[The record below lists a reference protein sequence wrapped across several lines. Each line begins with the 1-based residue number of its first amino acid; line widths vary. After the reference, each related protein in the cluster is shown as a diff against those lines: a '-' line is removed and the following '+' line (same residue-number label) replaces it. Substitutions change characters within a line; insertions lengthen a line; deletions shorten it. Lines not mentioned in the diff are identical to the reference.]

1 MTKIPSTSQASFI
14 KGLWFI
20 FRDGDREIAA
30 HGSTLGQERIFVN
43 GKLVSQKR
51 SLSKKSTHQFIFEG
65 NMYEIMFI
73 VSKTSSTEMECSLTR
88 DNICV
93 GIFKT
98 YYKQASTVKSPIKI
112 FFNIIL
118 GLIIGMLMG
127 TFGGLFG
134 ILFKIPLM
142 LTLIP
147 SIVIGLIVYF
157 NRIKPKS
164 TMVVERVDV

>member
-20 FRDGDREIAA
+20 FRDGDLEIAA

-51 SLSKKSTHQFIFEG
+51 SLSKKSTHQFISEG
-65 NMYEIMFI
+65 NIYEIMFV
-73 VSKTSSTEMECSLTR
+73 VSKASSTEMECSLTR
-88 DNICV
+88 DNICI

-112 FFNIIL
+112 FFDIIL

-127 TFGGLFG
+127 TFAGLFS
-134 ILFKIPLM
+134 ILFKIPLIF
-142 LTLIP
+142 LLIP
-147 SIVIGLIVYF
+147 AIIIALFVLVNI
-157 NRIKPKS
+157 IKPKS
-164 TMVVERVDV
+164 VIVTEKVDV

>member
-65 NMYEIMFI
+65 NMYEIMF
-73 VSKTSSTEMECSLTR
+73 VMPKTSITEMECSLTK
-88 DNICV
+88 DNICIE
-93 GIFKT
+93 IFKAH
-98 YYKQASTVKSPIKI
+98 YNYPSKIKI
-112 FFNIIL
+112 FFNIIVGLLFGALL
-118 GLIIGMLMG
+118 GILNGLLSILLKIPSFVLLTPILGGSLFMYFKKLDAKALII
-127 TFGGLFG
+127 
-134 ILFKIPLM
+134 IKKIN
-142 LTLIP
+142 
-147 SIVIGLIVYF
+147 V
-157 NRIKPKS
+157 
-164 TMVVERVDV
+164 